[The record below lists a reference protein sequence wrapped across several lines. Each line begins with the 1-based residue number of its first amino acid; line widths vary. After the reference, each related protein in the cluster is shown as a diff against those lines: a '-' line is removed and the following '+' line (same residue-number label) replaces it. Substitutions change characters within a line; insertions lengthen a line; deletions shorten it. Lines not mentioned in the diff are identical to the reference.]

1 MNSSISGLARLA
13 TFAKNPTGK
22 LSDKT
27 ATMQDFDELL
37 NCFSEIDTES
47 TSSLESNKVAY
58 LEQMLRL
65 QEPVHL
71 SATQLSGRRFL
82 LDMLSRLSKLPQGQP
97 SQAAKI
103 NSLKD
108 WHPTH
113 NFKYLIYLLERT
125 SRSEMAAKVQAVKG
139 IQDFDEADLI
149 GLGQWLHRYGITARE
164 LALIQPSF
172 FAGDRQ
178 SSASPTER
186 QGIHPQFEALAEASR
201 ARSHDYLAEAFL
213 SISEPLKLVPSVP
226 VATVNASMQGR
237 GEALGSIFDSPYDQK
252 AATQTRLK
260 AYLIPNKSGESMVAL
275 SFVNEY

>member
-13 TFAKNPTGK
+13 TLAKNPTGK
-22 LSDKT
+22 SSDKT
-27 ATMQDFDELL
+27 ATRQDFDELL

-47 TSSLESNKVAY
+47 TSSVESNKVTY

-82 LDMLSRLSKLPQGQP
+82 LDMLSRLSKLPEGQP

-125 SRSEMAAKVQAVKG
+125 SRSEMAAKVQKVKG
-139 IQDFDEADLI
+139 IQDFDETDLI

-164 LALIQPSF
+164 LAFIQPSF

-178 SSASPTER
+178 NAATPER

-201 ARSHDYLAEAFL
+201 ERSHDYLAEAFL
-213 SISEPLKLVPSVP
+213 SIAEPLKLVPRVP
-226 VATVNASMQGR
+226 VATMNASTQGR